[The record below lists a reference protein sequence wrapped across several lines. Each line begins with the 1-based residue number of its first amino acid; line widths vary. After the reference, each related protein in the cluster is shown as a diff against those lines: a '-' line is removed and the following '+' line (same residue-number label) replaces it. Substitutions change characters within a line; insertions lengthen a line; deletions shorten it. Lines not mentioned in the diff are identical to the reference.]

1 MSSVIEIRTYK
12 LVDGSSERFDRIF
25 NDEALP
31 MLQRAG
37 ISVVTAGPSLTSD
50 SHYILIRHF
59 ASLQARDQQLA
70 DFYASREWLEHM
82 DAKVMALIES
92 YHTVALPADTFIDAV
107 RALPHRSLSD

>member
-12 LVDGSSERFDRIF
+12 LADGSAERFDRIF

-59 ASLQARDQQLA
+59 RSLEARDAQLEA
-70 DFYASREWLEHM
+70 FYGSREWLEHM
-82 DAKVMALIES
+82 DAKVMTLIES
-92 YHTVALPADTFIDAV
+92 YHTVALPADSFVA
-107 RALPHRSLSD
+107 ALDVATRVVE